1 MQYGELLNEQ
11 RYDKVVMRG
20 HASTTKLTC
29 CYRHTN
35 SVGVAAID
43 QRYFLN
49 KKYCCRP
56 NVVLVV
62 KHGLTGV
69 EPEKGCE
76 QIKMNL
82 NATSINY

>member
-1 MQYGELLNEQ
+1 MNKDTTE
-11 RYDKVVMRG
+11 KVVMRG

-43 QRYFLN
+43 QRSFLK

-69 EPEKGCE
+69 EAEKGNE